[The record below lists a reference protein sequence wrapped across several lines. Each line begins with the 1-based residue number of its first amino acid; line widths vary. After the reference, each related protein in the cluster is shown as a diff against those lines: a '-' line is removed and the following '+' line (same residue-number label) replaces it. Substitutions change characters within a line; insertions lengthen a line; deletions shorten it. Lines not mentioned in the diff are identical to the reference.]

1 MRIAYFD
8 LYAGASGDMI
18 LAALLDA
25 GVPLDAL
32 RAALDALA
40 LPGFRLEARR
50 VQKHALGATLAE
62 VVVEDTATERHLA
75 DIEALVA
82 AAPLPPGVTAA
93 ALGIFRRL
101 GEVEAH
107 IPGEP
112 VERVHLHEV
121 GGLDTIV
128 DVVGALLALRLLGVE
143 AVYVSP
149 FPVAQGT
156 VQAAHGALPL
166 PAPATLALLRG
177 APVRGVDIRSELVT
191 PTGAAIL
198 TGLAAGYGPC
208 PPMTLHAVGYGAGR
222 RDLPFPNLLRVWI
235 GETAESAA
243 PSRRSETLNAV
254 PWRTDTLTV
263 LETNLDDQSPQVLGH
278 VMAKLLEAGAL
289 DVYFTSIQ
297 MKKNRPGTLLA
308 VLCDPPRAA
317 ALAQLIFAETSTL
330 GVRRR
335 ETEVWRLKRGFTTV
349 ETAYGPVRVKVAQLG
364 GGEVKAAPEFDDC
377 RAAAERT
384 GAPLR
389 EVYQA
394 ALAALPAAGE
404 AEEWHFH

>member
-32 RAALDALA
+32 REGLAALGLA
-40 LPGFRLEARR
+40 GFRLEARR
-50 VQKHALGATLAE
+50 VQKHALGATLAD
-62 VVVEDTATERHLA
+62 VIVEDTATERHLT
-75 DIEALVA
+75 DIEALISA
-82 AAPLPPGVTAA
+82 ALLPPDVAQN
-93 ALGIFRRL
+93 ALAIFRRL

-107 IPGEP
+107 IHGQP
-112 VERVHLHEV
+112 VEQVHLHEV

-128 DVVGALLALRLLGVE
+128 DVVGALLALRHLGVE

-208 PPMTLHAVGYGAGR
+208 PAMTLHAVGYGAGR

-235 GETAESAA
+235 GETAQSGAA
-243 PSRRSETLNAV
+243 

-263 LETNLDDQSPQVLGH
+263 LETNLDDSSPELLGH

-297 MKKNRPGTLLA
+297 MKKNRPGTMLA

-317 ALAQLIFAETSTL
+317 ALAQLLFAETSTL

-335 ETEVWRLKRGFTTV
+335 EMEVWRLKRGFVTV

-377 RAAAERT
+377 RAAAERA

-404 AEEWHFH
+404 AVGWHFH